1 MPGFFAAGM
10 GTLGGMNLH
19 PLISEFEFLIG
30 TWKGP
35 GKGHYPAIDSFRYNE
50 TLTFMAIPGKPF
62 LRYEQKTAG
71 AENQPMHTEAGFF
84 RPIGDGRVE
93 FTLAQPTGQTEVLA
107 GRVESGEDGELAIV
121 MDESTVVNS
130 GTAKQVDATSR
141 TWVLNADRT
150 ELITEFGM
158 AAVGQPMQQHLVS
171 ELAKQ

>member
-1 MPGFFAAGM
+1 M
-10 GTLGGMNLH
+10 
-19 PLISEFEFLIG
+19 
-30 TWKGP
+30 
-35 GKGHYPAIDSFRYNE
+35 
-50 TLTFMAIPGKPF
+50 
-62 LRYEQKTAG
+62 
-71 AENQPMHTEAGFF
+71 
-84 RPIGDGRVE
+84 
-93 FTLAQPTGQTEVLA
+93 LA

>member
-1 MPGFFAAGM
+1 M

-35 GKGHYPAIDSFRYNE
+35 GKGHYPTIDSFRYNE

-141 TWVLNADRT
+141 TWVLDAGRT
-150 ELITEFGM
+150 ELVTEFGM

-171 ELAKQ
+171 ELLKQ